1 MSLDNNAII
10 PNHIAIIMDGNGRWA
25 KKRGLP
31 RKAGHRQGAKT
42 FTEIVKYCRKIGVK
56 YVTVYAFSTE
66 NWKRPKDE
74 VDALM
79 DLLKSY
85 LKDLRTEIKD
95 EGRIRFIGDPAPL
108 DDELK
113 ALIVEA
119 EEKTKEN
126 TNSTVNIA
134 LNYGGRD
141 ELVHAVKNI
150 CREAENGIIKSED
163 INEKT
168 ISNYIYTYDMP
179 DPDLLIRPGGEKRI
193 SNFLLW
199 QCAYSELVFTDVLWP
214 DFTSKDMDD
223 AIMSYSA
230 RNRRYG
236 GI

>member
-1 MSLDNNAII
+1 MSLDNNAVI

-25 KKRGLP
+25 KKRGMP
-31 RKAGHRQGAKT
+31 RTVGHKQGAKT

-74 VDALM
+74 VDSLM
-79 DLLKSY
+79 NLLKSY
-85 LKDLRTEIKD
+85 LTNLKTQIKD
-95 EGRIRFIGDPAPL
+95 EGRINFIGDPAPL

-113 ALIVEA
+113 ALIIEA
-119 EEKTKEN
+119 QEETRPN
-126 TNSTVNIA
+126 TAFTVNIA

-141 ELVHAVKNI
+141 ELVHAVKKISQKAINGEISPENI
-150 CREAENGIIKSED
+150 T
-163 INEKT
+163 EKT
-168 ISNYIYTYDMP
+168 INNNIYTFDIP

-214 DFTSKDMDD
+214 DFTSDDLDD
-223 AIMSYSA
+223 AINIYSS